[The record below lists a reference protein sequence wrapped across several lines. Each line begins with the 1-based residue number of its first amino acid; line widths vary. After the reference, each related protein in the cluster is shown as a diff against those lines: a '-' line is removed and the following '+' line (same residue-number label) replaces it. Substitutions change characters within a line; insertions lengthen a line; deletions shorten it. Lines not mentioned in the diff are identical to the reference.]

1 MVSSQITWLCTHTP
15 ESELTGFMFF
25 FFIFLLLWIQFSFQF
40 QTFLSIILSPG
51 RRRMC
56 VHHLFFFFFSLGLAW
71 NWLKT
76 FSPWSQ
82 VVVIVH
88 RMIVCM
94 NECATPID
102 KSTTVTYIYSCTS
115 RIELSSQSIYFV
127 YTVFKGR
134 SEAENMRH
142 INNKMVCLVIVYD
155 IYYFLARTNHFGHC
169 SNTPKEYYL
178 LHE

>member
-1 MVSSQITWLCTHTP
+1 MNWLVLCF
-15 ESELTGFMFF
+15 SFLFF
-25 FFIFLLLWIQFSFQF
+25 CFCEYNFPSNSKRFFLLYYLLVVVVCVCIIYFS
-40 QTFLSIILSPG
+40 
-51 RRRMC
+51 
-56 VHHLFFFFFSLGLAW
+56 FFSLGLAW